1 MMAVAERAP
10 WQNPR
15 ILSTLTL
22 VFLAG
27 ATAGALSMRLGLHQQ
42 LHRSAAAASQSQ
54 SQSSQANREAILNR
68 FRTELDLTPTQTE
81 KLALVLD
88 DYRQYYQSL
97 QEQLDD
103 LRATGKNN
111 ITRIL
116 SPEQRDKFEKLMTEL
131 EPQLSG
137 GGK

>member
-1 MMAVAERAP
+1 MMVAAERAP

-15 ILSTLTL
+15 ILSTLML

-27 ATAGALSMRLGLHQQ
+27 AAVGALSMRFGLHDR
-42 LHRSAAAASQSQ
+42 LHPSVASSEPVTRD
-54 SQSSQANREAILNR
+54 AVLNR
-68 FRTELDLTPTQTE
+68 FRNQLDLDSAQTA

-103 LRATGKNN
+103 LRSTGK
-111 ITRIL
+111 TRIMQIL
-116 SPEQRDKFEKLMTEL
+116 
-131 EPQLSG
+131 
-137 GGK
+137 